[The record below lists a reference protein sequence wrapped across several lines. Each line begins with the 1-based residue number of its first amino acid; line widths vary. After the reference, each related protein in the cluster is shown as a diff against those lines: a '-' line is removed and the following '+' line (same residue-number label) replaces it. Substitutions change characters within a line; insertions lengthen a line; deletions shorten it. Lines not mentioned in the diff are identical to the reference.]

1 MHTTVTYQRLYRL
14 QVIFILVSD
23 IGVADME
30 QVMMH
35 YADRSED
42 ELMVEL
48 QKAVKVA
55 LDSQWKRLNF
65 GKMVDKVSYC
75 QILVETSVWFL
86 I

>member
-1 MHTTVTYQRLYRL
+1 M

-55 LDSQWKRLNF
+55 LDLQWKRLNF
-65 GKMVDKVSYC
+65 GKMVDKVSC
-75 QILVETSVWFL
+75 HRVLA
-86 I
+86 

>member
-1 MHTTVTYQRLYRL
+1 M

-48 QKAVKVA
+48 QKAVKLA
-55 LDSQWKRLNF
+55 LDAQWKRLNF
-65 GKMVDKVSYC
+65 GKMVDKVSH
-75 QILVETSVWFL
+75 
-86 I
+86 